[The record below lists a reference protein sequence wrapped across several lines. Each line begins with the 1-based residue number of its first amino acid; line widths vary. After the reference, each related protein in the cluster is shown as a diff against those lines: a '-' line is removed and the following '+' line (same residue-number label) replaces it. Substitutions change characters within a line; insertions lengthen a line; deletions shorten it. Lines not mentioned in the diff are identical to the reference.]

1 MKLPHDLD
9 GDALIRALARIGYG
23 KARQVG
29 SHVRLTLRDHP
40 EHHLAVSLHSSLRVG
55 TLAAVPDDVA
65 ARSSVGRADLLE

>member
-9 GDALIRALARIGYG
+9 GDALIHALARIGYG

-40 EHHLAVSLHSSLRVG
+40 EHHLAVSLYSSLRVG

-65 ARSSVGRADLLE
+65 ARLGVGRADLLE